1 MLLRGAEPSLR
12 EDQQMDI
19 HVIVKLKSSYE
30 EWHELFINDVENRSN
45 ICDESL
51 TLVGKADDETALI
64 TLFNVDMAAMGAM
77 MEDPEFQKLTE
88 DYVKEHIPY
97 SITALNPNA

>member
-1 MLLRGAEPSLR
+1 
-12 EDQQMDI
+12 MDI

-30 EWHELFINDVENRSN
+30 AWHELFINDVENRSK
-45 ICDESL
+45 ICDESR
-51 TLVGKADDETALI
+51 TLVGKADAATALI

-88 DYVKEHIPY
+88 DYVEEHIPY
-97 SITALNPNA
+97 SITALIPPA